1 MVKYTL
7 PLSELN
13 KELVIDILKR
23 HPELVE
29 CLRTNNLD
37 KFFHKLYPF
46 CPDNNIYKVVQF
58 LYESNVDVLSY
69 LNYIPKCAFV
79 YSPIEKEFI
88 VPSHIE
94 VIGRDAFE
102 CSDIK
107 SLKFEENSQ
116 LKEIGEYAFFSTN
129 LLGDVYLPDSIESLY
144 LSAFQ
149 HTRVKSIL
157 APGKCIIKDYSTM
170 RDKVKAKLVIR

>member
-7 PLSELN
+7 PLNEGH
-13 KELVIDILKR
+13 KKIVIDILKK

-29 CLRTNNLD
+29 YLRIDDLGE
-37 KFFHKLYPF
+37 FFHKLYSF
-46 CPDNNIYKVVQF
+46 CSDNDISRVVQF

-69 LNYIPKCAFV
+69 LNYIPRCAFI
-79 YSPIEKEFI
+79 YSSIEKEFI

-94 VIGRDAFE
+94 VIKRDAFQ

-107 SLKFEENSQ
+107 SLKFEKNSQ
-116 LKEIGEYAFFSTN
+116 LKEIGEYVFFSTN
-129 LLGDVYLPDSIESLY
+129 LLGDIYLPDSIESLY

-157 APGKCIIKDYSTM
+157 APGKCIIKDYSIM